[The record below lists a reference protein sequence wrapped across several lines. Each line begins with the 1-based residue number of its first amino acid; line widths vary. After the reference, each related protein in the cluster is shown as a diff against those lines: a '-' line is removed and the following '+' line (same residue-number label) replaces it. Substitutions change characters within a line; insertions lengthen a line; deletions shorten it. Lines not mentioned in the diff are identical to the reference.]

1 MTVNNNFVIRNIFD
15 TVILFPIKRNRLSND
30 PIYINN
36 VVYQILKNAPGVSS
50 KEELCMVITEL
61 FNLTTEE
68 NINEVLDCIDELIKI
83 ELIKE
88 VNEDEQ

>member
-1 MTVNNNFVIRNIFD
+1 MIVNNNFVIRNIFG
-15 TVILFPIKRNRLSND
+15 TVILFPIKRNCTSND

-36 VVYQILKNAPGVSS
+36 VVYQILKFAPTVSS
-50 KEELCMVITEL
+50 KEDLCTVISEL

-68 NINEVLDCIDELIKI
+68 NINEVSNCIDELVKI

-88 VNEDEQ
+88 ANKDEK